1 MQRALHDLEVL
12 NDMQFFKR
20 LYIGMLITN
29 AAMYAVFVASMFYYI
44 HSNDGVF
51 SVFDVATYSG
61 FEAYAYGLLTISLCY
76 ICGPGTVMTNITV
89 VSFIM
94 YKLIKRNRMLGWCDR

>member
-1 MQRALHDLEVL
+1 
-12 NDMQFFKR
+12 MQFFKR

-44 HSNDGVF
+44 YSNDGVF
-51 SVFDVATYSG
+51 SVFDIVTYSG
-61 FEAYAYGLLTISLCY
+61 FEAYARGLSVISFYYLC
-76 ICGPGTVMTNITV
+76 CPGAVMTTITA